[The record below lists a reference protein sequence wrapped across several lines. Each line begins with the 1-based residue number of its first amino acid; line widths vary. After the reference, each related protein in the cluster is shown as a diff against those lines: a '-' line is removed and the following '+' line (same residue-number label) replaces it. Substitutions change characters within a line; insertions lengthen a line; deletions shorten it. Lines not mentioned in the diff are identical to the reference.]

1 MLPNVPFLQLFICIE
16 PNKLQC
22 NVTSHSLADV
32 LSACD
37 DGALWCSVVCYFW
50 GVRFEAH
57 IPMPPSGPPPE
68 MDIPYNAGNH
78 NHDFAAAPPDPP
90 NLNPPPSLPT
100 TPSSNA
106 SGKRRAS
113 DRGDS
118 SSAAP
123 PSKKAA

>member
-1 MLPNVPFLQLFICIE
+1 MKTLVEIREL
-16 PNKLQC
+16 
-22 NVTSHSLADV
+22 
-32 LSACD
+32 
-37 DGALWCSVVCYFW
+37 CYFW